1 MTTRYNPRMRKIV
14 WSVVAVLVVVIAF
27 TGGIDRLSEETA
39 ADALTRSLVTFAAS
53 RALNGAIS
61 VAQGTELAL
70 EPAGIGVI
78 LSVGQVLDPIND
90 LVERFSTVMLVA
102 ASSIG
107 LQNVLLRITSTIGFD
122 IALTAAALWVLASS
136 WLPIAWLQRSM
147 PWSRRALLIGIFVR
161 FALPLLIVGSDLV
174 FDTFLITE
182 QQAALDALRG
192 VQADIEDIGEEPPT
206 LPRPADQSLL
216 DRFNNMVD
224 DTLATVDPRDSLEQ
238 LSNRVADAS
247 EHIISLIV
255 IFVLQTILLPIGI
268 VWLFMELLKGIGQRL
283 AGRASQ

>member
-1 MTTRYNPRMRKIV
+1 MRKVV
-14 WSVVAVLVVVIAF
+14 WSVAAVIVVVIAF

-39 ADALTRSLVTFAAS
+39 SDALTRSLVTLAAS

-61 VAQGTELAL
+61 AAQGTELAL
-70 EPAGIGVI
+70 EPAGIGVV

-107 LQNVLLRITSTIGFD
+107 LQNVLLRITSSAGFD
-122 IALTAAALWVLASS
+122 VALAASALWVLASS
-136 WLPIAWLQRSM
+136 WLPAAWLQSTL
-147 PWSRRALLIGIFVR
+147 PWARRALLISIFVR
-161 FALPLLIVGSDLV
+161 FALPVLVVGSDLV
-174 FDTFLITE
+174 FNEFLVTE

-192 VQADIEDIGEEPPT
+192 VQADIEEISADPSPP
-206 LPRPADQSLL
+206 LRPEQQSFIE
-216 DRFNNMVD
+216 RFNSMVD
-224 DTLATVDPRDSLEQ
+224 DTLAAVDPRDSLEQ

-255 IFVLQTILLPIGI
+255 IFVLQTIFLPVGF
-268 VWLFMELLKGIGQRL
+268 VWLFVELLKGIGHRL
-283 AGRASQ
+283 TGRV

>member
-1 MTTRYNPRMRKIV
+1 MRKV
-14 WSVVAVLVVVIAF
+14 AWSAAAVLVVIIAF
-27 TGGIDRLSEETA
+27 TGGIDRLSEQTA

-61 VAQGTELAL
+61 AAQGTELAL
-70 EPAGIGVI
+70 EPAGIGVV

-107 LQNVLLRITSTIGFD
+107 LQNVLLRITSTTGFD
-122 IALTAAALWVLASS
+122 IALAAIALWVLASS
-136 WLPIAWLQRSM
+136 WLPVAWLQAAL
-147 PWSRRALLIGIFVR
+147 PWARRALLMSIFVR

-174 FDTFLITE
+174 FNEYLVTE

-192 VQADIEDIGEEPPT
+192 VQADIEEISADPSPP
-206 LPRPADQSLL
+206 LPSGQQSFI
-216 DRFNNMVD
+216 DRFNSMVD
-224 DTLATVDPRDSLEQ
+224 DTLAAVDPRDSLEQ
-238 LSNRVADAS
+238 LSNRVAAAS

-255 IFVLQTILLPIGI
+255 IFVLQTILLPIGF
-268 VWLFMELLKGIGQRL
+268 VWLFVELLKGIGQRL
-283 AGRASQ
+283 AGRV

>member
-1 MTTRYNPRMRKIV
+1 MRKVV
-14 WSVVAVLVVVIAF
+14 WSVAAVIVVVIAF

-39 ADALTRSLVTFAAS
+39 SDALTRSLVTFAAS

-61 VAQGTELAL
+61 AAQGTELAL
-70 EPAGIGVI
+70 EPAGIGVV

-107 LQNVLLRITSTIGFD
+107 LQNVLLRITSSAGFD
-122 IALTAAALWVLASS
+122 IALAAIALWVLASS
-136 WLPIAWLQRSM
+136 WLPAAWLQGTL
-147 PWSRRALLIGIFVR
+147 PWARHALLISIFVR
-161 FALPLLIVGSDLV
+161 FALPVLVVGSDLV
-174 FDTFLITE
+174 FNEFLVTE

-192 VQADIEDIGEEPPT
+192 VQADIEEISADPSPSLPPGQ
-206 LPRPADQSLL
+206 QSFIE
-216 DRFNNMVD
+216 RFNSMVD
-224 DTLATVDPRDSLEQ
+224 DTLAAVDPRDSLEQ

-255 IFVLQTILLPIGI
+255 IFVLQTIFLPVGF
-268 VWLFMELLKGIGQRL
+268 VWLFVELLKGIGQRL
-283 AGRASQ
+283 TGRV